1 MNSDE
6 LITELKKTKDQIKD
20 LNNEVKEL
28 KEREDELARSL
39 MAEMDKSGLKRMAN
53 DLATV
58 SVATEAVP
66 NVDNWDELR
75 AYIKDKDLWEL
86 LHKRVSATAWRELAR
101 METIPGVSSRELTK
115 LNFRTA

>member
-6 LITELKKTKDQIKD
+6 LITELKKTKDLIKD

-28 KEREDELARSL
+28 KEREDEHRSL

-75 AYIKDKDLWEL
+75 YIKDNDLWEL
-86 LHKRVSATAWRELAR
+86 LHKRVSATACRELA
-101 METIPGVSSRELTK
+101 MTESIPGVSFRDLTK

>member
-6 LITELKKTKDQIKD
+6 LITELKKTKDQIRD

-28 KEREDELARSL
+28 KGREDELARSL
-39 MAEMDKSGLKRMAN
+39 MTEMDKTGLKRMAN

-66 NVDNWDELR
+66 DVNDWDAFY
-75 AYIKDKDLWEL
+75 AYISDKGLFEL
-86 LHKRVSATAWRELAR
+86 LHKRVSATAWRELAK
-101 METIPGVSSRELTK
+101 METIPGVSSRDLTK
-115 LNFRTA
+115 LNFRTT

>member
-28 KEREDELARSL
+28 KGREDELARSL
-39 MAEMDKSGLKRMAN
+39 MTEMDKTGLKRMAN

-66 NVDNWDELR
+66 NVDNWDEFR
-75 AYIKDKDLWEL
+75 AYVKDNDLWEL
-86 LHKRVSATAWRELAR
+86 LHKRVSATACRELA
-101 METIPGVSSRELTK
+101 MTETIPGVSFRDLTK
-115 LNFRTA
+115 LNFRTT

>member
-28 KEREDELARSL
+28 KGREDELARSL
-39 MAEMDKSGLKRMAN
+39 MAEMDKNGLKRMAN

-58 SVATEAVP
+58 FVATEAVP

-75 AYIKDKDLWEL
+75 AYIKDNDLWEL
-86 LHKRVSATAWRELAR
+86 LQKRVSATACRELA
-101 METIPGVSSRELTK
+101 MTESIPGVSFRDLAK
-115 LNFRTA
+115 LNFRTT